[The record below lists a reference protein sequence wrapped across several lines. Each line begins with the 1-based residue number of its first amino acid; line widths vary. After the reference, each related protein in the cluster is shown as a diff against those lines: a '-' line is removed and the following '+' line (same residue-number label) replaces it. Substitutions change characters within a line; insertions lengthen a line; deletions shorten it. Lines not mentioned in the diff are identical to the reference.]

1 MIHRMAAR
9 GQTFLFL
16 LLFLIDF
23 HGAMARGVTLY
34 RCEVDGNVEFRQ
46 TACETGDETL
56 HNVTNSSSGLTPS
69 EPGVRLKKPSE
80 KTDTVT
86 GKEIPQG
93 GDRSC
98 WTKRQRLER
107 VERRLRAGYR
117 ASEYQRLH
125 DRQRE
130 YEDYIRRFCR

>member
-1 MIHRMAAR
+1 MIHRMAVPVH
-9 GQTFLFL
+9 TFLFL
-16 LLFLIDF
+16 LLFLIYCRD
-23 HGAMARGVTLY
+23 ATAQGVTLY
-34 RCEVDGNVEFRQ
+34 RCEVDGKVEFRQ
-46 TACETGDETL
+46 TACEAGDETL
-56 HNVTNSSSGLTPS
+56 HHVINSSSGMTPS

-80 KTDTVT
+80 TADIVT
-86 GKEIPQG
+86 GKKIPHG
-93 GDRSC
+93 TDKAC
-98 WTKRQRLER
+98 WTKRHRLER